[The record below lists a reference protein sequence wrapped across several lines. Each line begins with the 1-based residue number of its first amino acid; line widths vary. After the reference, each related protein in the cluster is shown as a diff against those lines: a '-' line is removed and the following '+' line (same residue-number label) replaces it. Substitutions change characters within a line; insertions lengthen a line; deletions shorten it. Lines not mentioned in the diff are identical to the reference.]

1 MASINWLRMGNFECN
16 SIEDL
21 VFSRSFRNWVFNRS
35 SSEAGF
41 WENWI
46 ASHPEKKG
54 MVDHAKAVIY
64 ALQLHPDR
72 LSDMEVEVEV
82 QKIMQ
87 GVKEGSW
94 FDSGDAEGKRRRRR
108 FIFPRP
114 VRLLATAAVFT
125 GLCVLGYVFYQV
137 TARRN
142 VLQAYLA
149 DHKNDAVRQRAAG
162 TATAEAIHLPDGS
175 TVMLGRHSRLY
186 YTTPLAGGNGKRE
199 VYLDGEAFF
208 DVRKDAAKPFY
219 VYTGQVITKVLGTSF
234 FVRSNPS
241 DPTTVVIVRTGKVSV
256 YGQDDYY
263 TLSSHGKEAG
273 GIILTPNQEIVYDHQ
288 ERRLKKVL
296 SDKPE
301 RLPETADSSLV
312 FNGTPVSK
320 VFRRLQA
327 LYGIPILY
335 DEEAVSTCS
344 LSAIMGTESF
354 YEKISIICKA
364 INATYEVIDGN
375 IVISAPGCK

>member
-1 MASINWLRMGNFECN
+1 MGNFECN

-21 VFSRSFRNWVFNRS
+21 VFSRSFRDWVFNRN

-72 LSDMEVEVEV
+72 LSDAEVETEV

-87 GVKEGSW
+87 RVKEGTW
-94 FDSGDAEGKRRRRR
+94 FDTGDAGGRVRRRL
-108 FIFPRP
+108 FIFRRP
-114 VRLLATAAVFT
+114 VRLLAIAAVFA
-125 GLCVLGYVFYQV
+125 GLCLLGYVFYQV
-137 TARRN
+137 TARRD
-142 VLQAYLA
+142 VLRTYLA
-149 DHKNDAVRQRAAG
+149 DHKNDAVRQQVGSTAA
-162 TATAEAIHLPDGS
+162 TSVIHLPDGS
-175 TVMLGRHSRLY
+175 TVTLGQHSKLY
-186 YTTPLAGGNGKRE
+186 YTTPLTGGNGGRAGGNGKRE

-208 DVRKDAAKPFY
+208 DVRKDAARPFY

-263 TLSSHGKEAG
+263 TLSSHGKEPG
-273 GIILTPNQEIVYDHQ
+273 GIILTPNQEIVYDRQ
-288 ERRLKKVL
+288 DRRLKKIL

-312 FNGTPVSK
+312 FNGTPVST
-320 VFRRLQA
+320 VFRQLQA

-335 DEEAVSTCS
+335 DEEAVSSCS
-344 LSAIMGTESF
+344 LSATMGNESF

-375 IVISAPGCK
+375 IVITAPGCK

>member
-1 MASINWLRMGNFECN
+1 MGNFECN

-21 VFSRSFRNWVFNRS
+21 VFSRSFRNWVFNRK

-54 MVDHAKAVIY
+54 MIDHAKAVIY

-72 LSDMEVEVEV
+72 LSDAEVETEV

-87 GVKEGSW
+87 RVKEGTW
-94 FDSGDAEGKRRRRR
+94 FDTSDAGGKGRKQL
-108 FIFPRP
+108 FIFRRP
-114 VRLLATAAVFT
+114 VRLRAIAAVFA
-125 GLCVLGYVFYQV
+125 GLCLLGYVFYQV
-137 TARRN
+137 TARRD
-142 VLQAYLA
+142 VLQTYLA
-149 DHKNDAVRQRAAG
+149 DHKNDAVRQQVGSTAA
-162 TATAEAIHLPDGS
+162 TSVIHLPDGS
-175 TVMLGRHSRLY
+175 TVTLGQHSKLY
-186 YTTPLAGGNGKRE
+186 YTTPPAGGNGGRAGGDGKRE

-208 DVRKDAAKPFY
+208 DVRKDAARPFY

-263 TLSSHGKEAG
+263 TLSSHGKEPG
-273 GIILTPNQEIVYDHQ
+273 GIILTPNQEIVYDRQ
-288 ERRLKKVL
+288 DRRLKKIL

-301 RLPETADSSLV
+301 RLPETADSSLA
-312 FNGTPVSK
+312 FNGTPVST

-335 DEEAVSTCS
+335 DEEAVSSCS
-344 LSAIMGTESF
+344 LSATMGNESF

-375 IVISAPGCK
+375 IVITAPGCK